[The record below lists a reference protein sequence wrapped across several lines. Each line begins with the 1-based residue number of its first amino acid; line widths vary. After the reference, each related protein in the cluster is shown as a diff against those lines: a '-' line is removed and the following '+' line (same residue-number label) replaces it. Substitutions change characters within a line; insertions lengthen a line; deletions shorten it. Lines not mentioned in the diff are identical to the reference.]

1 MVKKQLC
8 IIYVGN
14 CSFSVV
20 LDPHHCLVLCMNDQ
34 IYQRAYSRVKKKIS
48 TLASSETKDLLYVP
62 YDKDELQDDC
72 PAKRAPGGILKSNP
86 VKERS

>member
-1 MVKKQLC
+1 M
-8 IIYVGN
+8 
-14 CSFSVV
+14 V
-20 LDPHHCLVLCMNDQ
+20 LDPHRCLILCLSDQ

-72 PAKRAPGGILKSNP
+72 PAKNAPGGILKSNSAE
-86 VKERS
+86 ERS